1 MLHQIE
7 YNPNKDYYSL
17 LGIRPD
23 SGSEDIKITWKKKA
37 FELHPDTKDEGRGT
51 KDEDIR
57 DINEAYSILKDP
69 EKRKVYDRKRALY
82 IAKTFKFKDGRLLE
96 HYVPD
101 IEPQLQND
109 KPNRWYKHIFKS
121 FLSKISKKPK
131 T

>member
-7 YNPNKDYYSL
+7 YNPKKDYYLL
-17 LGIRPD
+17 LGTRPD
-23 SGSEDIKITWKKKA
+23 SSLEEIKTIWKKKA

-57 DINEAYSILKDP
+57 DINEAYSVLKDP

-82 IAKTFKFKDGRLLE
+82 IAKTFKFKDTGLPE
-96 HYVPD
+96 NYVPD
-101 IEPQLQND
+101 LEIQSQNQ
-109 KPNRWYKHIFKS
+109 KTIPWYKHLFKN
-121 FLSKISKKPK
+121 FLSKIRRKLK